1 MIEPSSLRVAVDQKV
16 EVGMYLCGIAIAVP
30 TFYYTGQTGNW
41 EPLMAISVIL
51 SLLVL
56 FITS

>member
-1 MIEPSSLRVAVDQKV
+1 MKVVVDQKV

-41 EPLMAISVIL
+41 EPLMAISVLL

-56 FITS
+56 FVTSK